1 MPTLTLYSR
10 VECHLCDEMK
20 DALHRFQQKHQF
32 ALNIVDIDEDSY
44 LQMRYGERIP
54 VLAEGEQEICHYQFN
69 ETMLLQHLGII
80 T

>member
-20 DALHRFQQKHQF
+20 EALHHVQQKYPF
-32 ALNIVDIDEDSY
+32 ALNIVDIDEDKH

-54 VLAEGEQEICHYQFN
+54 VLAEGEQEICHYRLN
-69 ETMLLQHLGII
+69 EALLFQHLGISS
-80 T
+80 